1 MNRLLV
7 SLSGPCGLRSQ
18 RSSCG
23 SPLLVA
29 TVLITVLGLGH
40 PAQAADKL
48 QYNRDIRPI
57 LAENCFACHG
67 PDSAARK
74 AGLRI
79 DQRAAAIE
87 GGALE
92 PGEPDQ
98 SSLLERVVSSDPE
111 KVMPPPSTKKSL
123 TAAQKEI
130 LRRWIAEG
138 AEYEKHWSF
147 LTPVRPAL
155 PEVKN
160 AGWVRNP
167 LDRFVLAGLEA
178 QGLEPAP
185 EADRRTLARRVALD
199 LTGLP
204 PDPALVEEFVK
215 DTSENAWEKL
225 VDKLFESSRWG
236 EHRGRYWLDAA
247 RYADSHGIHFDN
259 YREIWAYRQWVV
271 RAFNRNLPFDQ
282 FTIEQLAGD
291 LLPNRTLDQQIASG
305 FNRCNITTSEGGTI
319 PEEYLVLYTR
329 DRTETTSAVWM
340 GLTAG
345 CSVCHDHKFDPRS
358 QREFYSKA
366 AFFNNTTQ
374 PAMDGN
380 VKDTPPIVSVPLE
393 EDRER
398 FDELARLIPETRQ
411 QLADRRTSAKPA
423 FDTWARA
430 VTAEELAR
438 QIPTQG
444 QTLAAPL
451 TEGMGTQIHYT
462 VRGEARLANAPQ
474 PLDWDEGAI
483 AAKGLKTKPDN
494 AVVLGDVADFERDQP
509 FSIAAWVKSTGGGA
523 NGSLVA
529 RMDDRSGY
537 RGWDLW
543 LEGGRL
549 GMHLVSS
556 WPTDAFKVVTN
567 APLEANRWQH
577 VTLTYDGS
585 SKGGGIRIYFNGK
598 QQPVAVPV
606 DVLKSTTRTG
616 VACKIGQRE
625 STDKVNGVGIQ
636 DLRLYDR
643 ALTPDEALQLAT
655 GTRGAWLASKPEAE
669 RNEAE
674 RNELFDWWLAGQDQ
688 PTRDLTT
695 RLATLEGERGQIA
708 SRGTIA
714 HVMQEKPDMPQAFV
728 LFRGE
733 YDQRRDPVQAGT
745 PAVLPA
751 MPEGMPR
758 NRLGFA
764 QWLLTPEHPLTAR
777 VTVNRFW
784 QEVFG
789 TGLVRTSGDFGIAG
803 ELPSNQELLD
813 WLAVEFREDG
823 WDVKRFFKRIV
834 MSATYR
840 QSARTTPEK
849 LEKDPQNRLLSR
861 GPRFRMDAE
870 MVRDYA
876 LAASGLL
883 VEKIGGPSV
892 KPYQPEGVWEAVA
905 MIGSN
910 TRDYRADAGAN
921 LYRRSMYTFWKRSA
935 PPASMEIFNAPSR
948 ELCTVRRER
957 TNTPLQALVTLNDP
971 QFVEAARV
979 LAARTLKEGGETV
992 ESRIQ
997 FLAGRIVARPFSPAE
1012 LEIAR
1017 ESLAGLLEYYQQH
1030 PEDAAKVL
1038 KTGAAATDPALP
1050 AAELA
1055 GWTLLA
1061 NELFNLDEVLTK

>member
-1 MNRLLV
+1 MNWLLV
-7 SLSGPCGLRSQ
+7 SPTRLGRPLFRL
-18 RSSCG
+18 
-23 SPLLVA
+23 SPLLLALCLGPVA
-29 TVLITVLGLGH
+29 T
-40 PAQAADKL
+40 AAEKL

-57 LAENCFACHG
+57 LAENCFSCHG

-79 DQRAAAIE
+79 DQRPAAIE
-87 GGALE
+87 GGAIE

-98 SSLLERVVSSDPE
+98 SSLLERVLTSDPE
-111 KVMPPPSTKKSL
+111 KVMPPPATKKSL
-123 TAAQKEI
+123 TAEQKET

-147 LTPVRPAL
+147 LTPVRPPL

-160 AGWVRNP
+160 QSWVRNP
-167 LDRFVLAGLEA
+167 IDRFVLARLEA
-178 QGLEPAP
+178 EGLKPAP

-204 PDPALVEEFVK
+204 PDPALVEAFVN
-215 DTSENAWEKL
+215 DSSENAFEQL
-225 VDKLFESSRWG
+225 VDNLFESTRWG

-259 YREIWAYRQWVV
+259 FREIWAYRQWVV
-271 RAFNRNLPFDQ
+271 QAFNRNLPFDQ

-291 LLPNRTLDQQIASG
+291 LLPNRTLDQQVASG

-329 DRTETTSAVWM
+329 DRTETTAAVWM
-340 GLTAG
+340 GLTAN
-345 CSVCHDHKFDPRS
+345 CSVCHDHKFDPLS
-358 QREFYSKA
+358 QREFYSMA

-380 VKDTPPIVSVPLE
+380 VKDTPPIVPVPLE
-393 EDRER
+393 EDRPR
-398 FDELARLIPETRQ
+398 FEELGRLIPETRQ
-411 QLADRRTSAKPA
+411 QLADRRVAAKPA
-423 FDTWARA
+423 FDTWARS

-444 QTLAAPL
+444 QTLAVPL
-451 TEGMGTQIHYT
+451 NEGMGNQVAYNL
-462 VRGEARLANAPQ
+462 RGEARMANAPQ
-474 PLDWDEGAI
+474 PLDWDDGAV
-483 AAKGLKTKPDN
+483 AGKGLKTKPDN
-494 AVVLGDVADFERDQP
+494 AVVLGDVGNFERDIP
-509 FSIAAWVKSTGGGA
+509 FTIAAWVKSTGGGA

-529 RMDDRSGY
+529 RMDDRSDY

-543 LEGGRL
+543 LEGGRV
-549 GMHLVSS
+549 GMHLVSK
-556 WPTDAFKVVTN
+556 WPSDAFKVVTN

-585 SKGGGIRIYFNGK
+585 SKGAGIRIYFNGK
-598 QQPVAVPV
+598 LQPVAVPV
-606 DVLKSTTRTG
+606 DVLKSTTQTG
-616 VACKIGQRE
+616 VAFKIGQRE

-643 ALTPDEALQLAT
+643 ALTPDEALKLAT
-655 GTRGAWLASKPEAE
+655 GTRGAWLASKTEAE

-674 RNELFDWWLAGQDQ
+674 RNELFDWWLAGQDE
-688 PTRDLTT
+688 PTRDLTG
-695 RLATLEGERGQIA
+695 RLASLEAERGQIA
-708 SRGTIA
+708 GRGTIA

-733 YDQRRDPVQAGT
+733 YDQRRDEVRANT
-745 PAVLPA
+745 PEVLPS
-751 MPEGMPR
+751 MPEGLPR

-764 QWLLTPEHPLTAR
+764 QWLLLPEHPLTAR

-789 TGLVRTSGDFGIAG
+789 TGLVRTAGDFGVAG
-803 ELPSNQELLD
+803 ELPVNQELLD
-813 WLAVEFREDG
+813 WLAVDFRENG
-823 WDVKRFFKRIV
+823 WDVKRFFKLLV
-834 MSATYR
+834 MSSTYR
-840 QSARTTPEK
+840 QSAQVTPEK
-849 LEKDPQNRLLSR
+849 REKDPQNRLLSR

-892 KPYQPEGVWEAVA
+892 KPYQPDGVWEAVA

-910 TRDYRADAGAN
+910 TRDYRADAGPN

-979 LAARTLKEGGETV
+979 LAARALKDGGTTT
-992 ESRIQ
+992 ESRIG
-997 FLAGRIVARPFSPAE
+997 FLTSRILSRPFTPAE
-1012 LEIAR
+1012 LAIAR

-1030 PEDAAKVL
+1030 PEDAARVL
-1038 KTGAAATDPALP
+1038 KTGAAATDPALSP
-1050 AAELA
+1050 AELA
-1055 GWTLLA
+1055 AWTLLT
-1061 NELFNLDEVLTK
+1061 NELLNLDEVLNK

>member
-7 SLSGPCGLRSQ
+7 SPTRLRHTLVRVSLV
-18 RSSCG
+18 
-23 SPLLVA
+23 LLALGRLA
-29 TVLITVLGLGH
+29 T
-40 PAQAADKL
+40 AADKL

-57 LAENCFACHG
+57 LAENCFSCHG

-79 DQRAAAIE
+79 DQRPAAIE
-87 GGALE
+87 GGAIE

-98 SSLLERVVSSDPE
+98 SSLLERVLTSDPE
-111 KVMPPPSTKKSL
+111 KVMPPPATKKSL
-123 TAAQKEI
+123 TGPQKEI

-147 LTPVRPAL
+147 LTPVRPTP

-160 AGWVRNP
+160 PGWVRNP
-167 LDRFVLAGLEA
+167 IDRFVLARLEA
-178 QGLEPAP
+178 DGLSPAP

-204 PDPALVEEFVK
+204 PDPALVEAFVN
-215 DTSENAWEKL
+215 DASDNAWEKL
-225 VDKLFESSRWG
+225 VDTLFESTRWG

-271 RAFNRNLPFDQ
+271 QAFNRNLPFDQ

-291 LLPNRTLDQQIASG
+291 LLPNRTLDQQVASG

-340 GLTAG
+340 GLTAS
-345 CSVCHDHKFDPRS
+345 CSVCHDHKFDPLS
-358 QREFYSKA
+358 QREFYSMA

-380 VKDTPPIVSVPLE
+380 AKDTPPIVPVPLE
-393 EDRER
+393 EDRPR
-398 FDELARLIPETRQ
+398 FEEIARLIPETRQ
-411 QLADRRTSAKPA
+411 QLADRRVAAKPA
-423 FDTWARA
+423 FEAWSRA
-430 VTAEELAR
+430 VTAAELAR

-444 QTLAAPL
+444 QTLSAPL
-451 TEGMGTQIHYT
+451 TEGTGNSIAYT
-462 VRGEARLANAPQ
+462 VQGEARQASAAQ
-474 PLDWDEGAI
+474 PLDWDDGAV
-483 AAKGLKTKPDN
+483 AGKGLKTKPDN
-494 AVVLGDVADFERDQP
+494 AIVLGDVGNFERDRP
-509 FSIAAWVKSTGGGA
+509 FTIAAWVKSTGGGA

-529 RMDDRSGY
+529 RMDDRSDY

-549 GMHLVSS
+549 GMHLVSK
-556 WPTDAFKVVTN
+556 WPSDAFKVVTN
-567 APLEANRWQH
+567 GPLEANRWQH
-577 VTLTYDGS
+577 VTLSYDGS
-585 SKGGGIRIYFNGK
+585 SKGAGIKIYFNGK
-598 QQPVAVPV
+598 LQPVAVPV
-606 DVLKSTTRTG
+606 DVLKSTVQTG
-616 VACKIGQRE
+616 VALKIGQRE

-643 ALTPDEALQLAT
+643 VLTPEEALHLAT

-674 RNELFDWWLAGQDQ
+674 RSELFDWWLAGQDE
-688 PTRDLTT
+688 PTRDLTG
-695 RLATLEGERGQIA
+695 RLSSLEAERSQIA
-708 SRGTIA
+708 GRGTIA
-714 HVMQEKPDMPQAFV
+714 HVMQEKPDVPLAFV

-733 YDQRRDPVQAGT
+733 YDQRRDEVRPNT
-745 PAVLPA
+745 PAVLPP
-751 MPEGMPR
+751 MPEGLPR

-764 QWLLTPEHPLTAR
+764 QWLLLPEHPLTAR
-777 VTVNRFW
+777 VAVNRFW

-789 TGLVRTSGDFGIAG
+789 TGLVRTSGDFGVAG
-803 ELPSNQELLD
+803 ELPVNQELLD
-813 WLAVEFREDG
+813 WLAVEFRENG
-823 WDVKRFFKRIV
+823 WDVKRFFKLLV
-834 MSATYR
+834 MSSTYR
-840 QSARTTPEK
+840 QSALVTAEK
-849 LEKDPQNRLLSR
+849 REKDPQNRLLSR

-892 KPYQPEGVWEAVA
+892 KPYQPDGVWEAVA

-979 LAARTLKEGGETV
+979 LAARALKDGGATP
-992 ESRIQ
+992 ESRID
-997 FLAGRIVARPFSPAE
+997 FLTSRVLARPFTPAE
-1012 LEIAR
+1012 RTIAR

-1030 PEDAAKVL
+1030 PEEAAKVL

-1050 AAELA
+1050 PSELA
-1055 GWTLLA
+1055 AWTLLT
-1061 NELFNLDEVLTK
+1061 NELLNLDEVLTK

>member
-1 MNRLLV
+1 MNWLLFAC
-7 SLSGPCGLRSQ
+7 SGPCGLGSQ
-18 RSSCG
+18 RSRFG
-23 SPLLVA
+23 SPWLAATLLIS
-29 TVLITVLGLGH
+29 LLGLGR
-40 PAQAADKL
+40 PALAADKL

-98 SSLLERVVSSDPE
+98 SSLLERVLSSDPE

-155 PEVKN
+155 PAVKN
-160 AGWVRNP
+160 TGWMRDP
-167 LDRFVLAGLEA
+167 LDRFVLAGLES

-204 PDPALVEEFVK
+204 PDPALVDEFVN
-215 DTSENAWEKL
+215 DSSENAWEKL
-225 VDKLFESSRWG
+225 VDTLFESSRWG

-345 CSVCHDHKFDPRS
+345 CSVCHDHKFDPLS
-358 QREFYSKA
+358 QREFYSMA

-380 VKDTPPIVSVPLE
+380 IKDTPPIVSVPLE

-398 FDELARLIPETRQ
+398 FDELARVIPETRQ
-411 QLADRRTSAKPA
+411 QLADRRTAAKPA

-430 VTAEELAR
+430 VTAEELAK

-451 TEGMGTQIHYT
+451 TEGMGTQIVYT
-462 VRGEARLANAPQ
+462 LRGEARMTNAPQ

-529 RMDDRSGY
+529 RMDDRSDY

-549 GMHLVSS
+549 GMHLVSK
-556 WPTDAFKVVTN
+556 WPSDAFKVVTN

-598 QQPVAVPV
+598 LQPVAVPV
-606 DVLKSTTRTG
+606 DVLKSTIRTG

-643 ALTPDEALQLAT
+643 ALTPEESLQLAT

-669 RNEAE
+669 RNDAE

-688 PTRDLTT
+688 PTRDLTA
-695 RLATLEGERGQIA
+695 RLATLEAERGQIA

-745 PAVLPA
+745 PAVLPP
-751 MPEGMPR
+751 MPEGLPR

-789 TGLVRTSGDFGIAG
+789 TGLVRTAGDFGIAG

-840 QSARTTPEK
+840 QSARVTPEK

-910 TRDYRADAGAN
+910 TRDYRAEAGAN

-979 LAARTLKEGGETV
+979 LAARTLKEGGETM

-1050 AAELA
+1050 TEELA